1 MVSSCYNHECFIYDK
16 EETILMAAKLLLE
29 DIVKKLDDVSDLS
42 WPPTLE
48 TVSDDSRKAPD

>member
-1 MVSSCYNHECFIYDK
+1 
-16 EETILMAAKLLLE
+16 MAAKLLLE